1 MGYFMKLKD
10 YLSQFEGLD
19 PDTEVY
25 KRRGFEDDPPMKDF
39 SKSFRMMSHEYD
51 DDSNKIKAILV

>member
-1 MGYFMKLKD
+1 MKLKD
-10 YLSQFEGLD
+10 YLAQFEGLN

-39 SKSFRMMSHEYD
+39 SKSFRMISPEYD
-51 DDSNKIKAILV
+51 DDSNSNKIKAILV

>member
-1 MGYFMKLKD
+1 MKLKD
-10 YLSQFEGLD
+10 YLAQFEGLD

-39 SKSFRMMSHEYD
+39 SQSFRMMSYEYD
-51 DDSNKIKAILV
+51 AESDSNKIKTILV